1 MAAHA
6 AYSGPVAVLEGPPPA
21 VGATRSAAEGA
32 NEVPSA
38 DDADA
43 PAPDDDDDDD
53 DEGGVWD
60 TASLYEEILDEVEAF
75 EYSGNGEPARPPLRR
90 CVWQLTTAQAS
101 RHAPPKR
108 RAPCASDST
117 RSAPASLCSRTSRAR
132 R

>member
-6 AYSGPVAVLEGPPPA
+6 YSGPAAVLEGLPPA
-21 VGATRSAAEGA
+21 VGASRTVGDGA

-43 PAPDDDDDDD
+43 PAPDDDDDDDD

-75 EYSGNGEPARPPLRR
+75 EYSGNGEPARLRMR
-90 CVWQLTTAQAS
+90 RRVWQLTTAQA
-101 RHAPPKR
+101 
-108 RAPCASDST
+108 
-117 RSAPASLCSRTSRAR
+117 
-132 R
+132 